1 MSIFIQLLLNGLIAG
16 AIYALV
22 AAGFSLIYSTNK
34 FIHFAHGVVV
44 TFAAYFLYLMFA
56 VLGINFCLSVIFTI
70 ICAGL
75 LGWIINEF
83 VYKTMRK
90 RKASS
95 VILLIASVALLILL
109 ESLILLFFGPSVKT
123 INFLEGGI
131 GVNIFGAM
139 ITSLQIVIIF
149 IAIILFFG
157 LWLFMKKTILG
168 KAMRAVS
175 NNKDVAEIV
184 GISSKQIY
192 AWSFIVG
199 SSIAGIAGVLISME
213 QNLDPVMG
221 TNLIIKGFTGSIIGG
236 IGSVPGAIIGAFLL
250 GLVEVLG
257 IWFLPSGYTD
267 AIAFIVLFMFLIF
280 RPQGI
285 FGKKDFSGK
294 II

>member
-1 MSIFIQLLLNGLIAG
+1 MSIFIQLLFNGLIAG

-34 FIHFAHGVVV
+34 FIHFAHGVTVS
-44 TFAAYFLYLMFA
+44 FAAYFLYLMFS
-56 VLGINFCLSVIFTI
+56 VFGINFWISVIFTI
-70 ICAGL
+70 MFSGI
-75 LGWIINEF
+75 LGWIVNEF
-83 VYKTMRK
+83 VYKIMRR

-95 VILLIASVALLILL
+95 MILLVASVALLILL
-109 ESLILLFFGPSVKT
+109 ESLILLFFGPSVK
-123 INFLEGGI
+123 IIDFVEGGSGI
-131 GVNIFGAM
+131 NIIGAM
-139 ITSLQIVIIF
+139 ITPLQIVIILTSTL
-149 IAIILFFG
+149 LFFC
-157 LWLFMKKTILG
+157 LLLFMKKTRLG

-184 GISSKQIY
+184 GISSKKIY
-192 AWSFIVG
+192 AWSFIIG

-213 QNLDPVMG
+213 QNLEPVMG

-250 GLVEVLG
+250 GIIEVLG
-257 IWFLPSGYTD
+257 IWFLPSGYKD
-267 AIAFIVLFMFLIF
+267 AIAFIVLFLFLVF